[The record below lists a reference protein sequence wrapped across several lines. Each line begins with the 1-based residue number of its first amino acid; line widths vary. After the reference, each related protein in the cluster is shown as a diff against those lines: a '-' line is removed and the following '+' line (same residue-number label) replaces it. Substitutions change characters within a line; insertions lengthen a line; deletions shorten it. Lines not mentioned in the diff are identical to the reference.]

1 MEQTDEFTDFSNA
14 TDKEIVE
21 EMEEQLKRQIILFDH
36 VLLVGLINEEIFRLF
51 LSKLTDGGIVNFLN
65 YLKDFIE
72 KKILYHWPVHW
83 NVCTKV

>member
-72 KKILYHWPVHW
+72 KKILYH
-83 NVCTKV
+83 